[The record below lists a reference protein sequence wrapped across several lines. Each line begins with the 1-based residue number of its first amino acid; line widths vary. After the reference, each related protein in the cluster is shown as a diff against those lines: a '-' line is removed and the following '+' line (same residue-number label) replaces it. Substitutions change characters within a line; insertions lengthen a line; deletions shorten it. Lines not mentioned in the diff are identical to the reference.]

1 MGSHAKQNLENPE
14 YSPPLSSHYRLS
26 YPLPKELFIKD
37 YPASPK
43 NLGQRLRKSR
53 MDAGLLI
60 RELADLLDVAEDT
73 IINWEFRGMR
83 PRGRNL
89 ERVEVFIAE
98 HNLNKERNS

>member
-1 MGSHAKQNLENPE
+1 M
-14 YSPPLSSHYRLS
+14 
-26 YPLPKELFIKD
+26 
-37 YPASPK
+37 
-43 NLGQRLRKSR
+43 
-53 MDAGLLI
+53 I

-98 HNLNKERNS
+98 HNLNEERNS